1 MIRVPSLAAA
11 SAAALALA
19 ALTGCSSG
27 SAPPAASAPASAG
40 IPAASTA
47 PTLGAA
53 PFQPLPDSFVGSA
66 ADQAA
71 YHQAFSP
78 LAECQVS
85 KHFSR
90 FHRSIKSETVSVSAG
105 NDGYCTYS
113 IYIAG
118 GDIPSETVT
127 SQAQH
132 GTVKFLTLNGQVVT
146 GYRADPGYLGPD
158 QFAIS
163 FVRADGLSYPIV
175 TQVTVASSSPK

>member
-11 SAAALALA
+11 SAAALALG
-19 ALTGCSSG
+19 ALAGCSSSG
-27 SAPPAASAPASAG
+27 APPAASASAG
-40 IPAASTA
+40 IPAASAA
-47 PTLGAA
+47 PTVGAVPMQA
-53 PFQPLPDSFVGSA
+53 TLDSFVGSP

-78 LAECQVS
+78 LADCEVH
-85 KHFSR
+85 KHFSK
-90 FHRSIKSETVSVSAG
+90 FHRSIKSETVSVNAG

-132 GTVKFLTLNGQVVT
+132 GTVKFLTLDGQVVT
-146 GYRADPGYLGPD
+146 GYRANPGYSGPD

-175 TQVTVASSSPK
+175 TQVTVASPATK

>member
-11 SAAALALA
+11 SAAALALG
-19 ALTGCSSG
+19 ALGGCSSSG
-27 SAPPAASAPASAG
+27 APPAASAPASDG
-40 IPAASTA
+40 MPAAA
-47 PTLGAA
+47 PTAGAA
-53 PFQPLPDSFVGSA
+53 PLQATPDAFVGSP

-78 LAECQVS
+78 LADCEVH
-85 KHFSR
+85 KRFSR
-90 FHRSIKSETVSVSAG
+90 FHRSIKSETVSVNAG
-105 NDGYCTYS
+105 NDGFCTYS

-132 GTVKFLTLNGQVVT
+132 GVVKFLTLDGQVVT
-146 GYRADPGYLGPD
+146 GYRANPGYSGPD

-175 TQVTVASSSPK
+175 TQVTVASPATK

>member
-11 SAAALALA
+11 SAAALAMGALA
-19 ALTGCSSG
+19 GCSSSG
-27 SAPPAASAPASAG
+27 APPAASASASDG
-40 IPAASTA
+40 MPAASSA
-47 PTLGAA
+47 PTVGGVPVQAT
-53 PFQPLPDSFVGSA
+53 PDSFVGSP

-78 LAECQVS
+78 LADCEVH

-90 FHRSIKSETVSVSAG
+90 VHRSIKSETVSVNAG

-118 GDIPSETVT
+118 RDIPSETVT

-132 GTVKFLTLNGQVVT
+132 GIVKFLTLDGQVVT
-146 GYRADPGYLGPD
+146 GYRANPGYSGPD

-175 TQVTVASSSPK
+175 TQVTVATPATK